1 MLLVG
6 TALKFEQIV
15 LDTSVAVDL
24 LRADRDDPP
33 PVSQARELLLPL
45 FALAELQHGALM
57 SRRVPENLHSIEA
70 LVRKC
75 RVLLPET
82 ETASHYAQVRKSWEA
97 RHLPPSSSGKFEG
110 LRHDLWIAA
119 LCLQHKLP
127 LLSNDRDFDGIEGL
141 EVIHW

>member
-24 LRADRDDPP
+24 RRADRDDPP
-33 PVSQARELLLPL
+33 PISQARELRLPL

-57 SRRVPENLHSIEA
+57 SRRVHENLDSIEA

-75 RVLLPET
+75 RILLSEK
-82 ETASHYAQVRKSWEA
+82 ETASHYGA
-97 RHLPPSSSGKFEG
+97 
-110 LRHDLWIAA
+110 
-119 LCLQHKLP
+119 
-127 LLSNDRDFDGIEGL
+127 
-141 EVIHW
+141 